1 MNNKNNNKTLWMR
14 WISFQKL
21 RDLLLI
27 VAEQEGE
34 LSPKKLYEESI
45 KQGILFSDKGKSLS
59 VTTAYHYR
67 TILQR
72 FGLIKV
78 EKDYYY
84 LNHSN
89 VFMSKLVDRGR
100 KGQPLSYEE
109 KRVFANVIIA
119 QKDCRY
125 WFFDLFLPGSDL
137 VYDLDE
143 WIRQGN
149 PISISGSLRKL
160 GKKFSQKP
168 VVIRSSVTT
177 ESRVLDSAD
186 RIQAVLWGLRLW
198 CTEQLQIADELFEL
212 DRGYRIF
219 PVRHP
224 DQVDRLEV
232 VKTIL
237 RSIRHQDEW
246 VTLRV
251 PDITAEW
258 APRLRISAT
267 ELHECFKRLQQTL
280 PGLVVFVPAPVTFI
294 TMVTPFERRD
304 KAILNAYLHDSG
316 GEYVSH
322 IRLHTKIWEHLDALS
337 DSRR

>member
-1 MNNKNNNKTLWMR
+1 MR
-14 WISFQKL
+14 WVSFQKL

-27 VAEQEGE
+27 IAEQEGK

-45 KQGILFSDKGKSLS
+45 KQGVFFSDKEKPLS
-59 VTTAYHYR
+59 ATTAYHYR

-72 FGLIKV
+72 FGLIKA
-78 EKDYYY
+78 EKGHYY
-84 LNHSN
+84 LTRSN
-89 VFMSKLVDRGR
+89 VLISKLLDTGR

-109 KRVFANVIIA
+109 KRAFANVIIA

-125 WFFDLFLPGSDL
+125 WFFDLFLPSPEL

-143 WIRQGN
+143 WIHQGN

-160 GKKFSQKP
+160 GKKFAQEP

-177 ESRVLDSAD
+177 DSRVLDSAD

-212 DRGYRIF
+212 DGGYRIF

-232 VKTIL
+232 VRTIL
-237 RSIRHQDEW
+237 RSIQQQDEW
-246 VTLRV
+246 TVLRV
-251 PDITAEW
+251 PNITAEW
-258 APRLRISAT
+258 APRLRIAAT
-267 ELHECFKRLQQTL
+267 ELHECFKQLRQIV
-280 PGLVVFVPAPVTFI
+280 PGLIVFVPAPVTFI

-337 DSRR
+337 DLRR